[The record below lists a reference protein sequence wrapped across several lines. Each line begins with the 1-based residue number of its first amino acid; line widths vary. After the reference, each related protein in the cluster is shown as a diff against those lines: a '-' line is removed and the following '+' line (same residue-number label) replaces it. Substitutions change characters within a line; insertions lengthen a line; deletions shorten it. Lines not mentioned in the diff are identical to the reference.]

1 MGGLHSAMGGGH
13 SSEEMTAYGWAA
25 AAAATDKITKRL
37 HSAMGG
43 GHSSEEMAAHGRA
56 AAAAAMEKTTQQ
68 FMEQLVKMQAE
79 NARAQMAAA
88 DQQNARQAEM
98 YERMAQMQHSHSD
111 TVMSMMQAN
120 QEADRER
127 EERLMQYMSQNSGKA
142 AELEQANKELVQRL
156 EKAQEDFINGA
167 ADPDK
172 YEEQQVE
179 IFQSFCDKVAE
190 LPDPPKTVKPSVAVL
205 GQNGVGKSSLIN
217 ALVGKLVTPVG
228 IIDTT
233 KIVCKCYES
242 STTEFWDVPG
252 CSEERSYANLRSI
265 MAIKEMHFIMIVYI
279 DRCEHIVKLER
290 LVKACKVPYIVVR
303 NKIDSITEEE
313 AEKNGFESRAKY
325 LEHAYSE
332 EKKKLQGD
340 LIFVSAHS
348 LEGIQDLVEMPQKKG
363 VQVKLVGE

>member
-1 MGGLHSAMGGGH
+1 MGGGH
-13 SSEEMTAYGWAA
+13 SS
-25 AAAATDKITKRL
+25 K
-37 HSAMGG
+37 
-43 GHSSEEMAAHGRA
+43 EMAAHGRA
-56 AAAAAMEKTTQQ
+56 EAAAAAEKGTKQ
-68 FMEQLVKMQAE
+68 FMEHLVKIQAE
-79 NARAQMAAA
+79 NARAQVAAA

-98 YERMAQMQHSHSD
+98 YERMAQMQHGHND
-111 TVMSMMQAN
+111 TVMRMMQAN

-127 EERLMQYMSQNSGKA
+127 EERLMRYMSQNSGKA
-142 AELEQANKELVQRL
+142 AELEQANKELLQRL
-156 EKAQEDFINGA
+156 EKAEEDFINGA

-172 YEEQQVE
+172 YEEQQVQ

-217 ALVGKLVTPVG
+217 ALVGKQVTPVG

-242 STTEFWDVPG
+242 ATTEFWDVPG

-290 LVKACKVPYIVVR
+290 MVKACKVPYIVVR
-303 NKIDSITEEE
+303 NKIDGITLEE
-313 AEKNGFESRAKY
+313 AKENGFESRAKY

-348 LEGIQDLVEMPQKKG
+348 SEGIQDLVEMPQKKG

>member
-1 MGGLHSAMGGGH
+1 
-13 SSEEMTAYGWAA
+13 
-25 AAAATDKITKRL
+25 
-37 HSAMGG
+37 
-43 GHSSEEMAAHGRA
+43 
-56 AAAAAMEKTTQQ
+56 
-68 FMEQLVKMQAE
+68 
-79 NARAQMAAA
+79 
-88 DQQNARQAEM
+88 M

-156 EKAQEDFINGA
+156 EKAQEDFMNDA

-217 ALVGKLVTPVG
+217 ALVGKQVTPVG

-242 STTEFWDVPG
+242 ATTEFWDVPG

-290 LVKACKVPYIVVR
+290 MVKACKVPYIVVR
-303 NKIDSITEEE
+303 NKIDGITLEE
-313 AEKNGFESRAKY
+313 AEKNSFESRAKY